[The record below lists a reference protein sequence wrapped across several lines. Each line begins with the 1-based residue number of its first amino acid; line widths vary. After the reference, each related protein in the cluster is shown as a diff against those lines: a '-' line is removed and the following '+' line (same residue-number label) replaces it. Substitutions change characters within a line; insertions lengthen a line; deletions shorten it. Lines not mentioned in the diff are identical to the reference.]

1 VEGTIIDESGTISE
15 LLTYATGVE
24 DATGEVTLAV
34 FMWVVSAIND
44 EEEGVML
51 AVMDTDSTVLALT
64 LELISELTMRLESGR
79 EL

>member
-24 DATGEVTLAV
+24 DATGEATLAV

-44 EEEGVML
+44 EEE
-51 AVMDTDSTVLALT
+51 
-64 LELISELTMRLESGR
+64 
-79 EL
+79 

>member
-15 LLTYATGVE
+15 LLTYARGVE
-24 DATGEVTLAV
+24 DATGEATLAV
-34 FMWVVSAIND
+34 FIWVVSAIND

-51 AVMDTDSTVLALT
+51 AVIDTDSTVLALT

>member
-24 DATGEVTLAV
+24 DATGEATLAV

>member
-24 DATGEVTLAV
+24 DATGEATLAV

-51 AVMDTDSTVLALT
+51 AVIDTDSTVLALT